1 MVGDVVVGAT
11 VVRAGI
17 EGAGA
22 AVFVVDGASFLG
34 AIVIGVI
41 DVGARV
47 VGAGVEGAGMAVVGG
62 DGANVIEAGVVV
74 DGARWS

>member
-1 MVGDVVVGAT
+1 VVGDVVVGAT

-22 AVFVVDGASFLG
+22 AVFVVDGAIFLG
-34 AIVIGVI
+34 AVVIGVI